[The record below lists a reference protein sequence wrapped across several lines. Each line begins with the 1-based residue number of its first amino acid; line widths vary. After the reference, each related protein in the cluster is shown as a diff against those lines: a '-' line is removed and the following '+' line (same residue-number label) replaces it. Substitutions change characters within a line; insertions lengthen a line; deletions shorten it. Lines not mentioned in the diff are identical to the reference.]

1 MKLKKQRQK
10 CKDYSGISRSK
21 MYLTKNRLDN
31 QSASVY
37 LDADEYSD
45 KEDGDGKKE
54 EKHEE
59 PGAPVQPVTETHHA
73 HVLLQ

>member
-1 MKLKKQRQK
+1 
-10 CKDYSGISRSK
+10 
-21 MYLTKNRLDN
+21 MYLTKNRLYH

-45 KEDGDGKKE
+45 KEDGDGKEE